1 MPMRILAKLA
11 LVTGLVASAALAQ
24 KPPAPAPA
32 PPTSGNPSAQP
43 GLPTNTSPLNNPLG
57 RASEDMVMFLMGKVS
72 TADGTLLPSNMMVE
86 RVCGARVKQQ
96 VYTSAKGDF
105 TMELGGMNDT
115 IVDASGDGTSL
126 RNVSRQSIDQGIP
139 RTELANCEL
148 RASASGFRSREVTLA
163 GLTPTISAIDV
174 GSIVVERTEKVKG
187 ATVSA
192 TPYRAPDDAR
202 KAYERGLDAERK
214 GKLGDARENF
224 QKAVALYPKYA
235 SAWFQLGT
243 VLEQDGMNEAA
254 RTAFTQAT
262 TADAKFLPPYL
273 ALAAM
278 SFKAAQWNDVL
289 KMTGYVMERD
299 PLTYSGVP
307 GYILD
312 MDPMDFAEAYF
323 YNAAANYKLNN
334 AEAAE
339 QSGLRAERLDVRPRF
354 PQLHLLLAE
363 IFTGKSNYGKAISEL
378 QTYLELAPHA
388 RDAEQV
394 RGQIARLQAANTTPT
409 TSEKAEPK

>member
-1 MPMRILAKLA
+1 
-11 LVTGLVASAALAQ
+11 
-24 KPPAPAPA
+24 
-32 PPTSGNPSAQP
+32 
-43 GLPTNTSPLNNPLG
+43 
-57 RASEDMVMFLMGKVS
+57 MVMFLMGKVS
-72 TADGTLLPSNMMVE
+72 TDDGTLLPSNVMVE

-96 VYTSAKGDF
+96 VYTSSKGDF
-105 TMELGGMNDT
+105 TMELGGMTDT

-126 RNVSRQSIDQGIP
+126 QNVSRQSIDQGIP
-139 RTELANCEL
+139 RIDLADCEL
-148 RASASGFRSREVTLA
+148 RASASGFRSRVVTLA
-163 GLTPTISAIDV
+163 GLTPSISSIDV

-187 ATVSA
+187 ATLSA
-192 TPYRAPDDAR
+192 TPFKAPADAR

-214 GKLGDARENF
+214 GKLSDARENF

-243 VLEQDGMNEAA
+243 VLEQDGKNEAA

-278 SFKAAQWNDVL
+278 SFKGSQWNDVL
-289 KMTGYVMERD
+289 KLTGYVMERD

-323 YNAAANYKLNN
+323 YNAAANYQLNN

-339 QSGLRAERLDVRPRF
+339 KSGLRAERLDVRPRF

-378 QTYLELAPHA
+378 ETYLELAPHA

-394 RGQIARLQAANTTPT
+394 RGQIARLEEANRAPG
-409 TSEKAEPK
+409 SEKSEPK